1 MAVLLYRIGAFAARR
16 HFLVMGVWLL
26 IVVAAVGGALAFP
39 GKGSAAVEI
48 PGTQSQTAI
57 DLLGS
62 RFPAANGGSSKVIFV
77 APSGQ
82 SIRSFES
89 QISGVAAQMKTLP
102 GQSSVTDPFDTSG
115 APAVAAA
122 AAAQIAPDNSM
133 AYISIAYSVPA
144 ADLTDAD
151 TEALESMGD
160 SIAEN
165 GLTVA
170 YAGVKALEPASDP
183 SQEAGSLVVALII
196 LAITIGSLLAAGMPL
211 ITAIFGV
218 AISTSSITIV
228 SDFVTIS
235 SSAPILAQMLG
246 LAVGIDY
253 SLFIVSRHRSQL
265 AAGVPARES
274 VAIANSTAGSAVVF
288 AGITV
293 IIALI
298 GLSVVNIPFLSIMGL
313 GAAFGVLLAVAAA
326 LTLLPAILGLLNTKL
341 VPRPDS
347 RTARREREM
356 QNPAPGTKPTLGRRW
371 VRVVTRRPLITV
383 VIVPLALL
391 ALAFPALHLAL
402 TVPDAGYQAPGSQA
416 RVAYDLLD
424 AGYGPGFN
432 GPLLITADIGSVEA
446 QNLQA
451 ALDALGKQFT
461 GIADV
466 DSVSPVIP
474 NSALDMAIVSLTP
487 SSGPDSDATKQL
499 VQTLR
504 NDAPAFEAANGFTY
518 MVTGQ
523 TAVAID
529 ISTQLGDALPIFAL
543 VVVGL
548 CLVLLTMVFR
558 SLAVPI
564 SATLGFLLSVGASLG
579 VVTLVFND
587 GVLAD
592 LLGVQKVGPVIS
604 FMPIL
609 VMAVLFG
616 LAMDYHVFLVS
627 RMREE
632 FSRTGEGRASV
643 LDGFS
648 AAARV
653 VTAAALIMF
662 SVFASFVPGSGA
674 AVQPLAFALAVG
686 VLIDAF
692 LVRMTLI
699 PAVMAMLGTRAWY
712 LPAWLGRHLPNVD
725 IEGEKVHELIAAR
738 DWRPGDAEAAALAHG
753 SPVPDD
759 RGAGAAGADAS
770 TGASTEARTDGG
782 ADGSAGAT
790 DAATDVTAHNLA
802 ARDEAP
808 APVTR
813 SAAAAERR
821 MLAKAAAAEA
831 KAARKAAREAQLA
844 PLVPRP
850 AITDAVAAGSLTLA
864 GQQPFDLAV
873 ESGGIALVF
882 EEPGAESHLGADV
895 AGAAVLAALTGRLPR
910 FAGHLSVLGHPQPFE
925 ASALRRRARLVVDAD
940 GSALTVGEYLLG
952 EVRLDAPRGE
962 RPRQLE
968 RVGAHLRVLEDVV
981 AGVADAGA
989 PATASDQSTQLT
1001 ALGVPARWCID
1012 VALALASSAELI
1024 AIDLR
1029 SLPSPLVAELLAA
1042 VAAQAGRDVTLVCAV
1057 QGSAAGFP
1065 QQILDPHR
1073 GGHADTPAAPLSLT
1087 GRSLVILQLAAAP
1100 IPTEQGALV

>member
-16 HFLVMGVWLL
+16 HFLVMAVWLL
-26 IVVAAVGGALAFP
+26 IVMAAVGGALAFP

-89 QISGVAAQMKTLP
+89 QISGVAAKMKTLP

-115 APAVAAA
+115 PPAVAAA

-144 ADLTDAD
+144 TDLTDAD
-151 TEALESMGD
+151 TEALEAMGD

-170 YAGVKALEPASDP
+170 YAGVKAPEPASDP

-218 AISTSSITIV
+218 VISTSSITIV

-347 RTARREREM
+347 RTAKREREM

-371 VRVVTRRPLITV
+371 VRLVTRRPLITAIV
-383 VIVPLALL
+383 VPLALL

-424 AGYGPGFN
+424 RGYGPGFN

-529 ISTQLGDALPIFAL
+529 ISQQLGDALPIFAL

-564 SATLGFLLSVGASLG
+564 SATLGFLLSVAASLG

-632 FSRTGEGRASV
+632 FSRTGEGRESV

-738 DWRPGDAEAAALAHG
+738 DWRPGDAESAALAHG
-753 SPVPDD
+753 APDAAPEVEAQSP
-759 RGAGAAGADAS
+759 AS
-770 TGASTEARTDGG
+770 EVEAQSPSTDG
-782 ADGSAGAT
+782 
-790 DAATDVTAHNLA
+790 
-802 ARDEAP
+802 EAP

-813 SAAAAERR
+813 SAAAAEKR
-821 MLAKAAAAEA
+821 MLAKVAAAEA
-831 KAARKAAREAQLA
+831 KAARKAARAAQLA
-844 PLVPRP
+844 PPVARP

-864 GQQPFDLAV
+864 GQQPFDLV
-873 ESGGIALVF
+873 TPSGGIALVL
-882 EEPGAESHLGADV
+882 EEPGADSHLGADV

-925 ASALRRRARLVVDAD
+925 ASALRRRTRLVADVDAD

-962 RPRQLE
+962 RHRQLE

-981 AGVADAGA
+981 AGSPDAGA
-989 PATASDQSTQLT
+989 TPVASDQSTPMR

-1029 SLPSPLVAELLAA
+1029 PLPAPLVAELLAA
-1042 VAAQAGRDVTLVCAV
+1042 VAVQAGHGVTLVCAV

-1065 QQILDPHR
+1065 EQVVDAHR
-1073 GGHADTPAAPLSLT
+1073 GGHAETPAVPLSLA
-1087 GRSLVILQLAAAP
+1087 GRPLVILHLAAAP